1 MTIMKRLT
9 QIFQALLGVVALILT
24 AIVAFGRLAWRAIR
38 NWWKKRSKWVRR
50 VIATILILISAGF
63 VALIACAYYDSEYG
77 RWYWKDEYLSKN
89 VEIHGFQDYKVRV
102 YNHCTGKYTTP
113 KVNWVSNAPIN
124 DSLAVYA
131 IPEKRGYIN
140 TKNGEIVI
148 DAELNDYHKAW
159 IFSEGL
165 AAVMKDGKIGFIN
178 DQNDVVIPFQFDYTD
193 KCRMYDFGYVFHNG
207 YCAMTDA
214 DGNLGL
220 IDKNGNWVVEPEY
233 DEIWAPHKSGYRV
246 IVKDSKH
253 GVLDSTGT
261 IVYPAEYGYISII
274 SDGFVLN
281 KGGKKWQADFEG
293 NIVQPFMF
301 DGTYYLKYPV
311 GYNECGE
318 MQFTFADFLKYEVM
332 NCYGIMNR
340 ITGEPITPAIYSGIN
355 MLSKDLFEVQEYD
368 SYDWY
373 LIDTKGNVVSKK

>member
-1 MTIMKRLT
+1 MKRLT
-9 QIFQALLGVVALILT
+9 QIFQALLGVVALILN
-24 AIVAFGRLAWRAIR
+24 AIVAFGRLAWRTIR
-38 NWWKKRSKWVRR
+38 NWWKKRSKWLRR
-50 VIATILILISAGF
+50 SIATFLILIPVGF
-63 VALIACAYYDSEYG
+63 VALVGYALYEDAYG
-77 RWYWKDEYLSKN
+77 RDYWDRKLSEN
-89 VEIHGFQDYKVRV
+89 VTLRSFSDNKWRV
-102 YNHCTGKYTTP
+102 YNKQTGEYTTE
-113 KVNWVSNAPIN
+113 KINWVSEAPVT

-131 IPEKRGYIN
+131 LPGKRGYIN
-140 TKNGEIVI
+140 INTGRIII
-148 DAELNDYHKAW
+148 DAEANDYRKAW
-159 IFSEGL
+159 VFSDGL

-220 IDKNGNWVVEPEY
+220 IDKIGNWVVEPEY

-246 IVKDSKH
+246 IVKDGKH

-261 IVYPAEYGYISII
+261 VVYPAEYGYISILP
-274 SDGFVLN
+274 DGFVLT
-281 KGGKKWQADFEG
+281 KSGRQWQVDFEG
-293 NIVQPFMF
+293 NTVQPFMF
-301 DGTYYLKYPV
+301 DNTYYLNYPI

-318 MQFTFADFLKYEVM
+318 IKYAFADFVKYEVM
-332 NCYGIMNR
+332 NSYGIMNR
-340 ITGEPITPAIYSGIN
+340 ITGEPITPAIYSDIN

-373 LIDTKGNVVSKK
+373 LLDTKGNVVSKK